1 MIFQIFF
8 YQIHFPFQIVA
19 RVMKSLTVPW
29 NFNREAN
36 NNNDEKQMGISK
48 RMSKS
53 PEAFEKLEPI
63 R

>member
-1 MIFQIFF
+1 MTPIAKYNPNIFKRIQQETLSS
-8 YQIHFPFQIVA
+8 Y
-19 RVMKSLTVPW
+19 
-29 NFNREAN
+29 FNREAN